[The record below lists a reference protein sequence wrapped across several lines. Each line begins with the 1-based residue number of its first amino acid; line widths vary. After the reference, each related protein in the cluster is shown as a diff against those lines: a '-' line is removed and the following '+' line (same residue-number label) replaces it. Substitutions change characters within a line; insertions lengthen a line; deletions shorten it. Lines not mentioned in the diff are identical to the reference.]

1 MNKQI
6 VGVMV
11 QDVELVIKRS
21 ANLPFT
27 MLDKLLMVMGEFY
40 IGLIP
45 ALIPP
50 FIRVMLVYHLN
61 L

>member
-1 MNKQI
+1 
-6 VGVMV
+6 MV
-11 QDVELVIKRS
+11 HDVELVIKRS
-21 ANLPFT
+21 ATLPFT
-27 MLDKLLMVMGEFY
+27 MLDKLLMVIGEVY

-61 L
+61 F